1 MSDEGNQPGE
11 GVVACVTEGTTAAG
25 DGVEGVAEEG
35 VKRMG
40 AGDGGGGG
48 HSPTSGAA
56 AVREGR
62 RRDEGDWD
70 TKAMEVEK
78 LGLVVGEVGA
88 GGQVEGGEGEVGEGT
103 GGATEAGEGQGGE
116 GRIGEDGGGEGGE
129 DGVREDVLRVVL
141 GEKVE
146 ETQVE
151 RAVGGGED

>member
-1 MSDEGNQPGE
+1 MAPSHLS
-11 GVVACVTEGTTAAG
+11 
-25 DGVEGVAEEG
+25 VAEEG

-40 AGDGGGGG
+40 IGDGGGGG
-48 HSPTSGAA
+48 HSPTSGAS

-62 RRDEGDWD
+62 RRDEGDGD
-70 TKAMEVEK
+70 IKAMEVEK

-103 GGATEAGEGQGGE
+103 GGATEAGEGQVGE